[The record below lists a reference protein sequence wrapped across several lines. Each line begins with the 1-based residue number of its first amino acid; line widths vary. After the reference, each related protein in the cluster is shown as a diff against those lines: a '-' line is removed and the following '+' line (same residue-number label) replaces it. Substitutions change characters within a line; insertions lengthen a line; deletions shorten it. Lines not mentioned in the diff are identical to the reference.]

1 MAIESSTDSV
11 INGQSFQALIDLIN
25 IDGDSEIQLNS
36 LVVITCIQTNSME
49 LLSFQYNNN
58 CREDKG

>member
-1 MAIESSTDSV
+1 MAIESSTGFV

-36 LVVITCIQTNSME
+36 LVLITAIQ
-49 LLSFQYNNN
+49 
-58 CREDKG
+58 